1 MYYPDQRYASPLTI
15 IRRECR
21 LPEEASGS
29 VKLKVSAGE
38 RVDVRD
44 IVATGSRPA
53 PYIIIEAARFFGLR
67 RPQDLD
73 KLVRMNLG
81 DRVEAGQVIAGK
93 SLTRGKRLYSP
104 VTGYIAYIGDG
115 RIIMQEMAETISLE
129 AGVRG
134 RVAAIEEGRGV
145 SIDAVGAQ
153 IQGVWGNDRNVIA
166 TLEMMPEAGIQAITS
181 NSLETRFSGA
191 MLVTRNPLTAEMVQ
205 AIAEQDFAGIIAPS
219 MDATLLEAVLALRG
233 AVILIDG
240 FGDMRMSAAIYNL
253 LESFAGHQATV
264 DANQPNRWESRYPE
278 VIINLPAN
286 TEERPSRPSGLLAL
300 RPGMSVRVTREPHLG
315 ATGRV
320 TKIPKNPT
328 RLPNGLR
335 LPCAQVELVIGETVF
350 VPLAN
355 LELLGR

>member
-21 LPEEASGS
+21 LPEEAAGS
-29 VKLKVSAGE
+29 VNLRVSAGD

-53 PYIIIEAARFFGLR
+53 PFVVIDVARFFGLR

-73 KLVRMNLG
+73 KLVRMTLG
-81 DRVEAGQVIAGK
+81 DRVEAGQVLAGK
-93 SLTRGKRLYSP
+93 SLTRGKRLLSP

-134 RVAAIEEGRGV
+134 RVAAVEEGRGL

-153 IQGVWGNDRNVIA
+153 IQGVWGNDRSVIA
-166 TLEMMPEAGIQAITS
+166 TLEAMPEDGIGAIVS
-181 NSLETRFSGA
+181 DSLETRFSGA
-191 MLVTRNPLTAEMVQ
+191 MLLTRSTLTAETISSVAQ
-205 AIAEQDFAGIIAPS
+205 QDFAGIIAPS
-219 MDATLLEAVLALRG
+219 MDATLVDAALDLRG
-233 AVILIDG
+233 AVVLIEG
-240 FGDMRMSAAIYNL
+240 FGDMRMSAAVYNL
-253 LESFAGHQATV
+253 LESFAGHQVTV
-264 DANQPNRWESRYPE
+264 DAYQPTRWESRSPE
-278 VIINLPAN
+278 IIINLPAN
-286 TEERPSRPSGLLAL
+286 AEERPARPSGLLAL
-300 RPGMSVRVTREPHLG
+300 RTGMNVRVTREPHQG

-320 TKIPKNPT
+320 VKIPKNPT

-335 LPCAQVELVIGETVF
+335 IPCAQVELVIGETVF

-355 LELLGR
+355 LEVLGR